1 MFIIGCGFSL
11 QVKFTMRL
19 LFFAI
24 CETVKLGVYFQ
35 IVEGLDYELIHSV
48 INQDCSQY
56 YIGFEHGNKSM
67 MKCFVGYEHRVELRC
82 PPWFI
87 RNGERGC
94 ALRKDFHGLVQWVP
108 GTLQLWLQNSYCM
121 TTSNATSINR
131 TDMIGSCLYSTFPL
145 TDLTPIY
152 YPLPC
157 NISELNSYTC
167 AGLNREGQL
176 CGRCVDGYAPPVYSY
191 SLSCVNCTEYHL
203 NWLKYIG
210 AGFGPLTI
218 FCLLVCVFHIS
229 AMSPYLFGFV
239 FYCQIM
245 TMPIVMR
252 IMHLTQ
258 VYAGNHLTIVGENI
272 YASFFSIWNLD
283 WLRSFYEPFCLHPN
297 MTFVQA
303 ITLDYLVA
311 IYPLLLLLIALTL
324 VSLHSKDVKLINAVW
339 KPFKMVT
346 RPFFRNLNIQ
356 TSLIES
362 FATLYFLSAMKVQS
376 VTLDLLSPTAI
387 YHTDGIVTD
396 KLYLL
401 LAGEVEYFGK
411 DHLPYALLALFFFTL
426 FFLLPVLLL
435 FLYPCQCFQRLL
447 NKTNCNFI
455 ALRIFIDT
463 FQGNYK
469 DGTNNTRDYRFF
481 AGIFFLTRFI
491 LVAAFVFI
499 SSMLAFV
506 AIGIITTLLAFSVA
520 ILHPQKTKVHY
531 IIDCLMLMILS
542 MSIFSIIATNYNL
555 RSFVSFGAVQT
566 FSILVLISPIIY
578 ISCIVCYWI
587 IGKARIPQRLVH
599 FVVNKVASTS
609 LNEQQSLIQCT
620 Q

>member
-1 MFIIGCGFSL
+1 M
-11 QVKFTMRL
+11 
-19 LFFAI
+19 A
-24 CETVKLGVYFQ
+24 ELGVYFQ
-35 IVEGLDYELIHSV
+35 IVDGLDYELVHSTESQ
-48 INQDCSQY
+48 NCSRFQ
-56 YIGFEHGNKSM
+56 HNNKSIV
-67 MKCFVGYEHRVELRC
+67 KWFVESEHKVELRC
-82 PPWFI
+82 QPWFM
-87 RNGERGC
+87 RKGDGGC
-94 ALRKDFHGLVQWVP
+94 VFGNDFRSLVHWEG
-108 GTLQLWLQNSYCM
+108 GTSQIWLQNSYCM
-121 TTSNATSINR
+121 TTSNATSTNR
-131 TDMIGSCLYSTFPL
+131 TDVIGSCLYSAFPL
-145 TDLTPIY
+145 TSLTPTY

-191 SLSCVNCTEYHL
+191 SLSYVKCTEYHL

-239 FYCQIM
+239 FYCQIA
-245 TMPIVMR
+245 TAP
-252 IMHLTQ
+252 
-258 VYAGNHLTIVGENI
+258 TIVRVVHLKEVYHSKSLGIEV
-272 YASFFSIWNLD
+272 YSSLLGIWNLD
-283 WLRSFYEPFCLHPN
+283 WMRSFYEPFCLHPN

-324 VSLHSKDVKLINAVW
+324 VSLHSRDVKLINAVW

-411 DHLPYALLALFFFTL
+411 DHLPYALLALFFFTV

-481 AGIFFLTRFI
+481 AGVFFLTRFI

-499 SSMLAFV
+499 SSLFFFV
-506 AIGIITTLLAFSVA
+506 VFGFIVTLLALSVA
-520 ILHPQKTKVHY
+520 ILHPQKAKVHY
-531 IIDCLMLMILS
+531 ILDCVMLTILA
-542 MSIFSIIATNYNL
+542 MSILSIIASDYNQS
-555 RSFVSFGAVQT
+555 SFVLFEAVQAVD
-566 FSILVLISPIIY
+566 ILLCLLPIIY
-578 ISCIVCYWI
+578 IPCIVCYWI
-587 IGKARIPQRLVH
+587 IGKARIPQKMVH
-599 FVVNKVASTS
+599 FVKNRVASTS
-609 LNEQQSLIQCT
+609 LNEQQFLTECIY
-620 Q
+620 